1 MPLPALL
8 QNRLALPVIAAPMFL
23 VSSPELVMA
32 QCRAGIVGAIPAL
45 NARSSEI
52 LEGWLDQL
60 GNLPA
65 GSAPYAVNLILHPS
79 NSRIEADLAICE
91 QHRVPVI
98 ITSMSARA
106 DVVERVHAW
115 GGIVLHDVVNA
126 RHAKKAVSQGVDG
139 LILVAG
145 GAGGHAGSLNPIGFV
160 REIRRFF
167 DGPLALGGAISDGA
181 GILAAQALGADLAYM
196 GTRFIA
202 TQEAQADADYKQM
215 LLDAGASDILYTP
228 NFSVAGASFLKA
240 SVERCGFHPETG
252 LPLQPEKENAAAVW
266 RDIWSA
272 GQGVGVISDLPDV
285 ATLVTRLQTEY
296 RAARA
301 GLSLAAAA
309 F

>member
-8 QNRLALPVIAAPMFL
+8 QNRLSLPVIGAPMFL
-23 VSSPELVMA
+23 VSTPELVLA
-32 QCRAGIVGAIPAL
+32 QCRSGIVGAIPAL

-52 LEGWLDQL
+52 FSCWLDQL
-60 GNLPA
+60 GALPA
-65 GSAPYAVNLILHPS
+65 SAAPYAVNLILHPS
-79 NSRIEADLAICE
+79 NPRLEADLAICE

-106 DVVERVHAW
+106 DVVARVHGW

-145 GAGGHAGSLNPIGFV
+145 GAGGHAGSLNPFGFV
-160 REIRRFF
+160 REIRSFF

-181 GILAAQALGADLAYM
+181 GILAARALGADLAYI

-202 TQEAQADADYKQM
+202 TEEASADTDYKQM

-228 NFSVAGASFLKA
+228 RFSVASASFLKA
-240 SVERCGFHPETG
+240 SVQRCGFDPETA
-252 LPLQPEKENAAAVW
+252 LPLNPGTENPAMVW

-272 GQGVGVISDLPDV
+272 GQGVGVITDLPRV
-285 ATLVTRLQTEY
+285 ETLVARWKAEYQSAQSGLRETE
-296 RAARA
+296 
-301 GLSLAAAA
+301 
-309 F
+309 

>member
-8 QNRLALPVIAAPMFL
+8 QNRLRLPVIAAPMFL

-52 LEGWLDQL
+52 FSGWLDQL
-60 GNLPA
+60 GGLPA
-65 GSAPYAVNLILHPS
+65 TAAPYAVNLILHPS
-79 NSRIEADLAICE
+79 NPRIEADLAICE

-126 RHAKKAVSQGVDG
+126 RHAKKAISQGVDG

-160 REIRRFF
+160 REIRSFY

-181 GILAAQALGADLAYM
+181 GILAVQALGADLAYI

-202 TQEAQADADYKQM
+202 TEEATADADYKQM

-228 NFSVAGASFLKA
+228 RFSVAGASFLKA
-240 SVERCGFHPETG
+240 SVTRCGFDAESG
-252 LPLQPEKENAAAVW
+252 LPLEPEKENKAMVW

-272 GQGVGVISDLPDV
+272 GQGVGSITDV
-285 ATLVTRLQTEY
+285 PTVAVLMARLQEEY
-296 RAARA
+296 QNARRA
-301 GLSLAAAA
+301 LLATQD
-309 F
+309 

>member
-52 LEGWLDQL
+52 FSGWLDQL

-79 NSRIEADLAICE
+79 NARMEADLAVCE
-91 QHRVPVI
+91 QHRVPII

-126 RHAKKAVSQGVDG
+126 RHARKAVSQGVDG

-145 GAGGHAGSLNPIGFV
+145 GAGGHAGNLNPIGFV

-252 LPLQPEKENAAAVW
+252 LPLQAEKANSAAVW

-272 GQGVGVISDLPDV
+272 GQGVGVIEDLPTV
-285 ATLVTRLQTEY
+285 AALVDRLKSGY
-296 RAARA
+296 RAAREQM
-301 GLSLAAAA
+301 AALP